1 MLKIP
6 GSKSVQTVL
15 KVSEIQADPELFAIP
30 GETPSP
36 EDIRSLLEKR
46 YATDFGKLT
55 VSLEDDV
62 IRISFKPRSVD
73 VNAEQIHSAA
83 VRLARQRQFE
93 PALEKWKQAVS
104 VNPDDFE
111 YHYHIGLVLY
121 EQRRYDESGRALER
135 AVRICPI
142 HYKSHLALG
151 LSRIKMN
158 RLDEAVRH
166 FAESVRLHR
175 ENVLGY
181 LNLGAVASLQKRHN
195 EAIEAFNHAI
205 QYNPRESRAYLG
217 IAKIYVHLN
226 DTEAANSYFK
236 KVIELAPGTP
246 IAEFAKKSIS
256 ESTAETATEVL
267 QGDRLAALSKGTGYA
282 LAGNYTAAAEHYQI
296 YLRNQTSDD
305 FAWYLLGEAEIRKGR
320 LDEAADD
327 FRKCVRLN
335 PKKGLYQKALGTIY
349 HFQKKPAESAECFK
363 RAIELGKIDPMV
375 VTLYG
380 IQLLRLRKIDEAMHQ
395 FRMALKKNQNNPLA
409 MYQLAYA
416 YSLKNDNKKAM
427 EWLDKVN
434 AVEFFAPI
442 KEHARRLVNSLK

>member
-1 MLKIP
+1 MKTS

-15 KVSEIQADPELFAIP
+15 KVSEIQADPELFPIP

-46 YATDFGKLT
+46 YATEFGKLT
-55 VSLEDDV
+55 VALEEDV
-62 IRISFKPRSVD
+62 IRVSFKPRSVD
-73 VNAEQIHSAA
+73 VNAEQIHGAA

-104 VNPDDFE
+104 VNPDDYE

-135 AVRICPI
+135 AVRVCPI
-142 HYKSHLALG
+142 HYKAHLALG
-151 LSRIKMN
+151 LSRIKMS
-158 RLDEAVRH
+158 RHDEAVRH

-181 LNLGAVASLQKRHN
+181 LNLGAVASLQKRYN

-246 IAEFAKKSIS
+246 IAEFARKSIS
-256 ESTAETATEVL
+256 ESRAETAPEVL

-349 HFQKKPAESAECFK
+349 HFQKKSAESAECFK

-380 IQLLRLRKIDEAMHQ
+380 IQLLRMRKTDEAMHQ

-416 YSLKNDNKKAM
+416 YSLKHENKKAM

-442 KEHARRLVNSLK
+442 KEHARRLANSLK